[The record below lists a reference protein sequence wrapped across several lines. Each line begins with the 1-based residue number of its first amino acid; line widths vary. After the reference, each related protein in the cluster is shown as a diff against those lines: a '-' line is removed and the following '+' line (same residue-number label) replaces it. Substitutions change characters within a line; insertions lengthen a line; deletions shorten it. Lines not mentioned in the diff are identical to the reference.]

1 MNISQFPH
9 EQHTLELTTQLACL
23 LKGVAG
29 HICSSIGV
37 TNKPYSTPTQA
48 TKQARAMSE
57 DIPVTHTF
65 KVLVL
70 GDSGVGKTSLIKYYT
85 EGEASP
91 SILSTI
97 GR

>member
-1 MNISQFPH
+1 
-9 EQHTLELTTQLACL
+9 
-23 LKGVAG
+23 
-29 HICSSIGV
+29 
-37 TNKPYSTPTQA
+37 
-48 TKQARAMSE
+48 MSE

>member
-29 HICSSIGV
+29 RSCSSIGV
-37 TNKPYSTPTQA
+37 TNKPYAHTSNL
-48 TKQARAMSE
+48 KQARAMSE
-57 DIPVTHTF
+57 EIPVTHTF

-70 GDSGVGKTSLIKYYT
+70 GDSAVGKTSLIKYYT

-91 SILSTI
+91 NILSTI